1 MENMKN
7 LNDTEL
13 NEVSGGGI
21 FDHPWEG
28 DRAKRSDG
36 SVCSCGHDTGILRG
50 EQACY
55 MPGCRLYCEK
65 CGNVIGSGFI
75 MSENQIIRV

>member
-28 DRAKRSDG
+28 IRAKAANG
-36 SVCSCGHDTGILRG
+36 AVCPSCGHNVGILIAN
-50 EQACY
+50 QACY
-55 MPGCRLYCEK
+55 MPGCRLFCEK
-65 CGNVIGSGFI
+65 CDKAFDGYILFESDFV
-75 MSENQIIRV
+75 RV